1 MMQALWPEATAR
13 YRRDGVLFPL
23 PAVGAADGGALL
35 DKFEA
40 LEAREGGQIT
50 RRTNHKPH
58 LLLSWLADL
67 IRDARIL

>member
-1 MMQALWPEATAR
+1 MTEALSPEAAAR

-23 PAVGAADGGALL
+23 PAVGAVDGRALL

-50 RRTNHKPH
+50 SP
-58 LLLSWLADL
+58 
-67 IRDARIL
+67 ICC